1 MGGKRNGWIMN
12 AIKRLVNGSKLWLQ
26 KSFRRL
32 GFEIASHRELG
43 MPPHD
48 ARIIQA
54 VTPYTL
60 TNPKRLMALLDSVAY
75 IVDAGLE
82 GAIVECGVW
91 KGGSMMCAAMALH
104 ELRDENRDLYLFDTF
119 EFEVPYAPDSADG
132 QRAATAFARASKA
145 SKSERREAII
155 CNIKDV
161 EGRLRETG
169 YPASK
174 VHFVAGKVE
183 DTLPERAP
191 DRISLL
197 RLDTDLYQPTLHQL
211 THLFPRLE
219 QGGVLIIDDYDD
231 ATWPGV
237 RKAVDEYLD
246 SNNVRLLLHRVDS
259 GSRLAVKS
267 RL

>member
-1 MGGKRNGWIMN
+1 MH
-12 AIKRLVNGSKLWLQ
+12 AFKRLVDGSKLTLQ

-43 MPPHD
+43 IPPRD

-60 TNPKRLMALLDSVAY
+60 TNPKRLMALLDSVTY

-82 GAIVECGVW
+82 GAVVECGVW

-104 ELRDENRDLYLFDTF
+104 ELQDENRDFYLFDTF
-119 EFEVPYAPDSADG
+119 EFDVTYAPDSADG
-132 QRAATAFARASKA
+132 QRAATAFARASKV
-145 SKSERREAII
+145 SEGERRETILR
-155 CNIKDV
+155 NTKDV
-161 EGRLRETG
+161 EGRLHRTG
-169 YPASK
+169 YPASN
-174 VHFVAGKVE
+174 VHLVAGRVE
-183 DTLPERAP
+183 DTLPQRAP
-191 DRISLL
+191 GRISLL

-211 THLFPRLE
+211 TCLFPRLE

-231 ATWPGV
+231 PTWPGV
-237 RKAVDEYLD
+237 RKAVDEYLE

-259 GSRLAVKS
+259 GSRMAVKS
-267 RL
+267 QSSFTP

>member
-1 MGGKRNGWIMN
+1 MH
-12 AIKRLVNGSKLWLQ
+12 AFKRLVDGSKLTLQ
-26 KSFRRL
+26 RSFRRL

-43 MPPHD
+43 MPPRD

-75 IVDAGLE
+75 IVDARLD

-104 ELRDENRDLYLFDTF
+104 ECQDESREFYLFDTF

-132 QRAATAFARASKA
+132 QRAATSYARASQTPE
-145 SKSERREAII
+145 SERREKVVR
-155 CNIKDV
+155 NMKDV
-161 EGRLRETG
+161 EARLQETG
-169 YPASK
+169 YPTSK
-174 VHFVAGKVE
+174 VHLVAGKVE

-191 DRISLL
+191 ERISLL

-211 THLFPRLE
+211 RCLFPRLE

-231 ATWPGV
+231 PTWPGV
-237 RKAVDEYLD
+237 RKAVDEYLE

-259 GSRLAVKS
+259 GSRMAVKS
-267 RL
+267 QSSFTP